1 MLSVFIYV
9 LKISCGMEKQTEKLG
24 LSLETSLAFLQETRS
39 ELIFA
44 VLGSAQQSDS
54 RVYFSLLS

>member
-1 MLSVFIYV
+1 MLSVFIDV
-9 LKISCGMEKQTEKLG
+9 LKIRFGMGKQREKLG
-24 LSLETSLAFLQETRS
+24 LSLETSLAFLEETLS

-44 VLGSAQQSDS
+44 VFGSAQQSDS